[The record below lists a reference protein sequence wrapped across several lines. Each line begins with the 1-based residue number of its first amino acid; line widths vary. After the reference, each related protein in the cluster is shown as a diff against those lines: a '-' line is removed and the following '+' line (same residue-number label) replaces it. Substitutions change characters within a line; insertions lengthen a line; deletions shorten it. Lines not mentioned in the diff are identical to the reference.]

1 MEATRTVCRIDEE
14 LDVFGARRAGR
25 ELAAQ
30 AGFVR
35 REQEELAIVISELA
49 TNILKYGIRGD
60 ITLEL
65 VRDER
70 RGLGVRVTARDVGPP
85 IFNLEMALVDGQG
98 DRGPIDPCQ
107 LLRRRGLG
115 AGLGAVV
122 RLTDS
127 FEYEPGAQEK
137 RIRIV
142 RFKRG
147 AAR

>member
-1 MEATRTVCRIDEE
+1 MEPTSTICPIEDE

-25 ELAAQ
+25 QVAVQ

-60 ITLEL
+60 ITIEL
-65 VRDER
+65 VSDDQ
-70 RGLGVRVTARDVGPP
+70 RGLGVRVTARDIGPP
-85 IFNLEMALVDGQG
+85 IFNLETALVDGQG

-122 RLTDS
+122 RLSDS
-127 FEYEPGAQEK
+127 FEYEPGTRDK

-142 RFKRG
+142 RYRRG
-147 AAR
+147 VGR